1 MMIEV
6 PPGWIIIAGAA
17 IIPLTQGILRKIAL
31 MGLPLLALVLIWT
44 LPADAGWQA
53 GFLDYTLSPL
63 EFSTVGKLFATI
75 FALMTL
81 VGGIFAMRTA
91 STLELAAAC
100 LYAGSAVGVTSSGDL
115 ITLFIYWE
123 LMAIGS
129 TAVIWAGATDGAYRA
144 SMRYLFMHLFGG
156 VVLMAGIVWHVH
168 ITGSTEFTRLEIQGP
183 AQWLILIGFLVNA
196 GAPPFSAWIA
206 DAYPEASPS
215 GAVFLSAFTTKTAVF
230 TLLVAFPGTG
240 ILIPIGCF
248 MIFYGII
255 YALLENDARRIL
267 AYSIV
272 NQVGFMVTGIGI
284 GTEMALN
291 GAASHAFAHI
301 IYKALLLMSAG
312 AVLYQ
317 TGKRRCTDLGG
328 LFHSMPVTT
337 VCGTIGALAIS
348 SFPFTS
354 GFVSKS
360 MIAQSAA
367 YEHITW
373 VWFLLAAASAGVFL
387 HAGIKYPW
395 FVFFQKDSGLRPP
408 DPPKNMQIPMIFLAF
423 LCIALGVY
431 PQPLYDILPY
441 AVEYKPYT
449 ADHLVTQFQLLLFAG
464 LAFFLLLPMMK
475 RTETISLDLDWFY
488 RKVGPRVFK
497 KLASTVY
504 NTYGSIESSAFSFIK
519 MKIQKSYDSES
530 GQPKGYFAK
539 LWPIETMVVWVAV
552 LLAVYLILY
561 YVSDLLR

>member
-1 MMIEV
+1 MMIEM
-6 PPGWIIIAGAA
+6 PPGWIIIAGALL
-17 IIPLTQGILRKIAL
+17 IPLTRGLLRQAVL
-31 MGLPLLALVLIWT
+31 VALPLLALATIWT
-44 LPADAGWQA
+44 LPADASMQA

-63 EFSTVGKLFATI
+63 EFTTVGKLFATI
-75 FALMTL
+75 FSLMVL

-91 STLELAAAC
+91 STMELSAAF

-115 ITLFIYWE
+115 ISVFIYWE

-129 TAVIWAGATDGAYRA
+129 TAVIWAAGTDAAYKA
-144 SMRYLFMHLFGG
+144 SMRYLSMHLFGG
-156 VVLMAGIVWHVH
+156 VVLMAGIIWHIH
-168 ITGSTEFTRLEIQGP
+168 TTGSTEFTALELQGP

-215 GAVFLSAFTTKTAVF
+215 GSVFLSAFTTKTAVF
-230 TLLVAFPGTG
+230 TLLIAFPGTDV
-240 ILIPIGCF
+240 LIPIGCF

-267 AYSIV
+267 SYSIV
-272 NQVGFMVTGIGI
+272 NQVGFLITGIGI

-291 GAASHAFAHI
+291 GAAAHAFAHI
-301 IYKALLLMSAG
+301 VYKALLLMTAG

-317 TGKRRCTDLGG
+317 TGKRRCSDLGG
-328 LFHSMPVTT
+328 LFHSMPMTT
-337 VCGTIGALAIS
+337 LYGIIGALAIS

-360 MIAQSAA
+360 MISSSAA

-387 HAGIKYPW
+387 HAGVKYPW
-395 FVFFQKDSGLRPP
+395 FVFFQKDSGLRPEE
-408 DPPKNMQIPMIFLAF
+408 PPKNMQFAMFVFAF

-431 PQPLYDILPY
+431 PDPLYSMLPY
-441 AVEYKPYT
+441 PVEYEPYT

-475 RTETISLDLDWFY
+475 RTETISLDFDWFY
-488 RKVGPRVFK
+488 RKPGVAIVK
-497 KLASTVY
+497 WVLSTADIIWQKIESTVIA
-504 NTYGSIESSAFSFIK
+504 SIK
-519 MKIQKSYDSES
+519 QMIQNSYDAES
-530 GQPKGYFAK
+530 GQPKGYFAR
-539 LWPIETMVVWVAV
+539 LWPTETMVIWVAI
-552 LLAVYLILY
+552 LLTGYLVIY
-561 YVSDLLR
+561 YI

>member
-1 MMIEV
+1 MMIEM
-6 PPGWIIIAGAA
+6 PPGWIIIAGALL
-17 IIPLTQGILRKIAL
+17 IPLTKGLLRQAVL
-31 MGLPLLALVLIWT
+31 VALPLLALAMIWT
-44 LPADAGWQA
+44 LPEGASVTA
-53 GFLDYTLSPL
+53 GFLEYTLEPL
-63 EFSTVGKLFATI
+63 AFTTVGKLFATI
-75 FALMTL
+75 FSLMVL

-91 STLELAAAC
+91 STLELSAAF

-115 ITLFIYWE
+115 ISVFIYWE

-129 TAVIWAGATDGAYRA
+129 TAVIWAGGTDGAYKA
-144 SMRYLFMHLFGG
+144 SMRYLSMHLFGG
-156 VVLMAGIVWHVH
+156 VVLMAGIIWH
-168 ITGSTEFTRLEIQGP
+168 ISSTGSTEFTILGLEGP

-230 TLLVAFPGTG
+230 TLLIAFPGSSV
-240 ILIPIGCF
+240 LIPIGCF

-267 AYSIV
+267 SYSIV

-291 GAASHAFAHI
+291 GAAAHAFAHI
-301 IYKALLLMSAG
+301 IYKALLLMTAG
-312 AVLYQ
+312 VVIIQ
-317 TGKRRCTDLGG
+317 TGKRRCSDLGG
-328 LFHSMPVTT
+328 LFHSMPMTT
-337 VCGTIGALAIS
+337 IYGIIGALAIS

-360 MIAQSAA
+360 MISSSAA

-387 HAGIKYPW
+387 HAGVKYPW
-395 FVFFQKDSGLRPP
+395 FVFFQKDSGLRPS
-408 DPPKNMQIPMIFLAF
+408 DPPKHMQFAMFVFAF

-431 PQPLYDILPY
+431 PDPLYSMLPY
-441 AVEYKPYT
+441 PVEYKAYT

-475 RTETISLDLDWFY
+475 RTETISLDFDWFY
-488 RKVGPRVFK
+488 RKPGVALVKWVLKTLDSTWQRIETAAR
-497 KLASTVY
+497 ASISKGVK
-504 NTYGSIESSAFSFIK
+504 S
-519 MKIQKSYDSES
+519 SYDAEA

-539 LWPIETMVVWVAV
+539 LWPTETMVVWVAV
-552 LLAVYLILY
+552 LLAGYLVVY
-561 YVSDLLR
+561 YV

>member
-1 MMIEV
+1 MMIEI
-6 PPGWIIIAGAA
+6 PPGWIIIAGAF
-17 IIPLTQGILRKIAL
+17 IIPLLRGMLRQIAL
-31 MGLPLLALVLIWT
+31 LGLPLFALVMIWI
-44 LPADAGWQA
+44 LPIDAGWQVQI
-53 GFLDYTLSPL
+53 LDYQLSPL
-63 EFSTVGKLFATI
+63 EFSTVGKLFATV

-91 STLELAAAC
+91 STLELSAAF
-100 LYAGSAVGVTSSGDL
+100 LYAGSAIGITSSGDL
-115 ITLFIYWE
+115 ISLFIYWE
-123 LMAIGS
+123 MMAIGS
-129 TAVIWAGATDGAYRA
+129 TTVILAAGTERAYKA
-144 SMRYLFMHLFGG
+144 SMRYLLMHVFGG
-156 VVLMAGIVWHVH
+156 SMLLAGIVWHIH
-168 ITGSTEFTRLEIQGP
+168 TTGSVAFTQLDIQGP
-183 AQWLILIGFLVNA
+183 AQWLILIGFLVNV

-230 TLLVAFPGTG
+230 TLLIAFPGTG

-267 AYSIV
+267 SYSIV

-284 GTEMALN
+284 GTELALN
-291 GAASHAFAHI
+291 GAAAHAFAHI

-312 AVLYQ
+312 AVLYE

-328 LFHSMPVTT
+328 LYQSMPLTT
-337 VCGTIGALAIS
+337 ICGTIGALAIS

-367 YEHITW
+367 YGHITW

-408 DPPKNMQIPMIFLAF
+408 DPPKNMQFAMVFFAF
-423 LCIALGVY
+423 MCIALGVF

-441 AVEYKPYT
+441 PVEYVPYT

-488 RKVGPRVFK
+488 RKLLPDGGRIVAAFVARG
-497 KLASTVY
+497 Y
-504 NTYGSIESSAFSFIK
+504 N
-519 MKIQKSYDSES
+519 KIQGCVTTILSNALTRHYD
-530 GQPKGYFAK
+530 QVQQKPKGYLAK
-539 LWPIETMVVWVAV
+539 LWPIETMVIWVV
-552 LLAVYLILY
+552 ILLAGYLMIS
-561 YVSDLLR
+561 YV

>member
-6 PPGWIIIAGAA
+6 PPGWIIIAGAVL
-17 IIPLTQGILRKIAL
+17 IPLTRGLLRQVVL
-31 MGLPLLALVLIWT
+31 MGLPLLALALIWT

-53 GFLDYTLSPL
+53 QFLDYNLSLL
-63 EFSTVGKLFATI
+63 EFSTVGKLFATV

-81 VGGIFAMRTA
+81 VGGIFAMRSA
-91 STLELAAAC
+91 STLELAAAS
-100 LYAGSAVGVTSSGDL
+100 LYAGSAIGVTSSGDF

-123 LMAIGS
+123 LMALGS
-129 TAVIWAGATDGAYRA
+129 TAIIWAGGTESAYRA
-144 SMRYLFMHLFGG
+144 SMRYLLMHLFGG
-156 VVLMAGIVWHVH
+156 VVLMAGIIWHVQS
-168 ITGSTEFTRLEIQGP
+168 TGSTEFTRLDLLGP

-230 TLLVAFPGTG
+230 TLLVAFPGTE

-312 AVLYQ
+312 AVLYE
-317 TGKRRCTDLGG
+317 TGKRRCTELGG
-328 LFHSMPVTT
+328 LFQSMPVTT

-354 GFVSKS
+354 GFISKS

-408 DPPKNMQIPMIFLAF
+408 DPPKNMQFAMILFAF
-423 LCIALGVY
+423 LCVALGVY

-441 AVEYKPYT
+441 AVDYEPYT

-488 RKVGPRVFK
+488 RK
-497 KLASTVY
+497 LALAFLKRLAEKVY
-504 NTYGSIESSAFSFIK
+504 GAYGSFEKSVIISIK
-519 MKIQKSYDSES
+519 QMIQNSYDTES
-530 GQPKGYFAK
+530 GKPKGYFAR
-539 LWPIETMVVWVAV
+539 LWPIETMVVWVAA
-552 LLAVYLILY
+552 LLAIYLILY
-561 YVSDLLR
+561 YISDLL

>member
-1 MMIEV
+1 MMIEM
-6 PPGWIIIAGAA
+6 PPGWVIIAGALL
-17 IIPLTQGILRKIAL
+17 IPLTKGLLRQGIMLA
-31 MGLPLLALVLIWT
+31 LPLLALAIIWT
-44 LPADAGWQA
+44 LPADASLQL
-53 GFLDYTLSPL
+53 GFLDYTLAPL
-63 EFSTVGKLFATI
+63 DFTPVGKLFATI
-75 FALMTL
+75 FSLMVL
-81 VGGIFAMRTA
+81 VGGIYAMRTA
-91 STLELAAAC
+91 STLELAAAF
-100 LYAGSAVGVTSSGDL
+100 LYAGSAIGVTSSGDL
-115 ITLFIYWE
+115 ISLFIYWE

-129 TAVIWAGATDGAYRA
+129 TAVVWAGATEGAYKA

-156 VVLMAGIVWHVH
+156 VVLMAGIIWH
-168 ITGSTEFTRLEIQGP
+168 IQTTGSTEFTVLGLEGP

-230 TLLVAFPGTG
+230 TLLIAFPGAD

-267 AYSIV
+267 SYSII
-272 NQVGFMVTGIGI
+272 NQVGFMVVGIGI

-291 GAASHAFAHI
+291 GAAAHAFAHI
-301 IYKALLLMSAG
+301 IYKALLLMTAG

-317 TGKRRCTDLGG
+317 TGKRRCSDLGG
-328 LFHSMPVTT
+328 LFHSMPFTT
-337 VCGTIGALAIS
+337 LYGIIGALAIS

-360 MIAQSAA
+360 MISSSAG

-387 HAGIKYPW
+387 HAGVKYPW
-395 FVFFQKDSGLRPP
+395 FVFFQKDSGLRPAE
-408 DPPKNMQIPMIFLAF
+408 PPRNMQVAMFVFAF
-423 LCIALGVY
+423 LCIAIGVF
-431 PQPLYDILPY
+431 PQPLYDLLPY
-441 AVEYKPYT
+441 PVDYEPYT

-475 RTETISLDLDWFY
+475 RTETISLDFDWFY
-488 RKVGPRVFK
+488 RKPGATLVKFLLRSADRSWQGIERSLK
-497 KLASTVY
+497 ASLKLA
-504 NTYGSIESSAFSFIK
+504 IK
-519 MKIQKSYDSES
+519 RSYDAEA
-530 GQPKGYFAK
+530 GQPKGYFGK
-539 LWPIETMVVWVAV
+539 LWPTETMVVWVAV
-552 LLAVYLILY
+552 LLVGYLMVYYLPDFL
-561 YVSDLLR
+561 

>member
-1 MMIEV
+1 MMIEI
-6 PPGWIIIAGAA
+6 PPGWLLIAGAIIIAMSRGAVR
-17 IIPLTQGILRKIAL
+17 QIATL
-31 MGLPLLALVLIWT
+31 GLPLLALVMIWT
-44 LPADAGWQA
+44 LPEGAGWQVRL
-53 GFLDYTLSPL
+53 LDYRLSPL
-63 EFSTVGKLFATI
+63 EFTAVGKVFATV
-75 FALMTL
+75 FALMAF
-81 VGGIFAMRTA
+81 VGGVFAMRTA
-91 STLELAAAC
+91 SRMELSAAF
-100 LYAGSAVGVTSSGDL
+100 LYAGSAIGITSSGDL
-115 ITLFIYWE
+115 VTLFVYWE
-123 LMAIGS
+123 MMALGS
-129 TAVIWAGATDGAYRA
+129 TAVLIASGTARAYKA
-144 SMRYLFMHLFGG
+144 SMRYLLMHAFGG
-156 VVLMAGIVWHVH
+156 FVLLAGIVWHAYT
-168 ITGSTEFTRLEIQGP
+168 TGSIEFTKIEIQGP
-183 AQWLILIGFLVNA
+183 AQWLILIGFLVNV

-206 DAYPEASPS
+206 DAYPEASPT

-240 ILIPIGCF
+240 ILIPLGCF

-255 YALLENDARRIL
+255 YALLENDSRRIL
-267 AYSIV
+267 SYSIV

-317 TGKRRCTDLGG
+317 TGKSRCTDLGG
-328 LFHSMPVTT
+328 LYQSMPLTT
-337 VCGTIGALAIS
+337 ICGTIGALAIS

-354 GFVSKS
+354 GFISKS

-395 FVFFQKDSGLRPP
+395 FVFFQKDSGLRPS
-408 DPPKNMQIPMIFLAF
+408 DPPKHMQLAMVVLAFICIFL
-423 LCIALGVY
+423 GVF

-441 AVEYKPYT
+441 PVKYEPYT

-488 RKVGPRVFK
+488 RKLFPGFYKMIAGFVSTIYSASYRFIVSQFPTSIRKFYTQHQGPKDYFH
-497 KLASTVY
+497 KLYHS
-504 NTYGSIESSAFSFIK
+504 
-519 MKIQKSYDSES
+519 
-530 GQPKGYFAK
+530 
-539 LWPIETMVVWVAV
+539 ETMVLCVVV
-552 LLAVYLILY
+552 MLASYLILFY
-561 YVSDLLR
+561 F

>member
-1 MMIEV
+1 MMIEM
-6 PPGWIIIAGAA
+6 PPGWIIIAGALL
-17 IIPLTQGILRKIAL
+17 IPLTKGLLRQAVMVAL
-31 MGLPLLALVLIWT
+31 PVLSLAPIWT
-44 LPADAGWQA
+44 LPEGASVKT
-53 GFLDYTLSPL
+53 GFLDYTLEPL
-63 EFSTVGKLFATI
+63 AFTSVGKLFATI
-75 FALMTL
+75 FSLMVL

-91 STLELAAAC
+91 STLELAAAF

-115 ITLFIYWE
+115 ISVFIYWE

-129 TAVIWAGATDGAYRA
+129 TAVIWAGATEGAYKA
-144 SMRYLFMHLFGG
+144 SMRYLLMHLFGG
-156 VVLMAGIVWHVH
+156 VVLMAGIIWHIH
-168 ITGSTEFTRLEIQGP
+168 ATGSIEFTVLGLQGP

-230 TLLVAFPGTG
+230 TLLIAFPGTG
-240 ILIPIGCF
+240 VLIPIGCF

-267 AYSIV
+267 SYSIV

-291 GAASHAFAHI
+291 GAAAHAFAHI
-301 IYKALLLMSAG
+301 IYKALLLMTAG

-317 TGKRRCTDLGG
+317 TGKRRCSDLGG
-328 LFHSMPVTT
+328 LFHSMPFTT
-337 VCGTIGALAIS
+337 VYGIIGALAIS

-360 MIAQSAA
+360 MISSSAA

-387 HAGIKYPW
+387 HAGVKYPW
-395 FVFFQKDSGLRPP
+395 FVFFQKDSGLRPAE
-408 DPPKNMQIPMIFLAF
+408 PPKNMQVAMFVFAF
-423 LCIALGVY
+423 LCIAIGVF
-431 PQPLYDILPY
+431 PEPLYSMLPY
-441 AVEYKPYT
+441 PVEYKPYT

-475 RTETISLDLDWFY
+475 RTETISLDFDWLY
-488 RKVGPRVFK
+488 RKPG
-497 KLASTVY
+497 LALVKWFLCTVDGVWQRIEAAAK
-504 NTYGSIESSAFSFIK
+504 GSIAQAVK
-519 MKIQKSYDSES
+519 RSYDAESE
-530 GQPKGYFAK
+530 QPKGYFGK
-539 LWPIETMVVWVAV
+539 LWPTETMVVWVAV
-552 LLAVYLILY
+552 LLTGYLVMY
-561 YVSDLLR
+561 YV

>member
-1 MMIEV
+1 MMIEL
-6 PPGWIIIAGAA
+6 PPGWLIIAGAL
-17 IIPLTQGILRKIAL
+17 IIPMSRGILRQVAML
-31 MGLPLLALVLIWT
+31 GLPLLALALIWT
-44 LPADAGWQA
+44 LPMDAGWQVQL
-53 GFLDYTLSPL
+53 FEYRLSPL
-63 EFSTVGKLFATI
+63 EFSAVGKVFATVFTI
-75 FALMTL
+75 MTF

-91 STLELAAAC
+91 STLELSAAF
-100 LYAGSAVGVTSSGDL
+100 LYAGSAVGVACCGDL

-123 LMAIGS
+123 LMALGS
-129 TAVIWAGATDGAYRA
+129 TVVILASGTKAAYQAG
-144 SMRYLFMHLFGG
+144 MRYLLLHALGG
-156 VVLMAGIVWHVH
+156 AVLMAGIAWHVYT
-168 ITGSTEFTRLEIQGP
+168 TGSVAFTKLDIQGP
-183 AQWLILIGFLVNA
+183 AQWLILVGFLFNA

-230 TLLVAFPGTG
+230 ALLVTFPGTSV
-240 ILIPIGCF
+240 LIPIGCF

-284 GTEMALN
+284 GTDMALN

-312 AVLYQ
+312 AVLYK

-328 LFHSMPVTT
+328 LYQSMPVTT
-337 VCGTIGALAIS
+337 ICGTIGALAIS

-354 GFVSKS
+354 GFISKS
-360 MIAQSAA
+360 MISQSAA

-395 FVFFQKDSGLRPP
+395 FVFFQKDSGLRPS
-408 DPPKNMQIPMIFLAF
+408 DPPKNMQIAMIFFAF
-423 LCIALGVY
+423 ICIALGVF

-441 AVEYKPYT
+441 PVEYKPYT

-488 RKVGPRVFK
+488 RKLLPSWYRGIAAFVG
-497 KLASTVY
+497 
-504 NTYGSIESSAFSFIK
+504 NTYEVSQRFIVSQLSTTLRK
-519 MKIQKSYDSES
+519 HYDHEEQK
-530 GQPKGYFAK
+530 PKGYFAK
-539 LWPIETMVVWVAV
+539 LWPTETMVLWVVV
-552 LLAVYLILY
+552 LLSSYLLFSYI
-561 YVSDLLR
+561 

>member
-1 MMIEV
+1 MMIEI
-6 PPGWIIIAGAA
+6 PPGWIIIAGAF
-17 IIPLTQGILRKIAL
+17 IIPMLRGVFRQLAVI
-31 MGLPLLALVLIWT
+31 GLPLLALFMIWSI
-44 LPADAGWQA
+44 PADAGWQVQL
-53 GFLDYTLSPL
+53 LDYQLSPL
-63 EFSTVGKLFATI
+63 EFTDVGKLFATV

-91 STLELAAAC
+91 STLELSAAF
-100 LYAGSAVGVTSSGDL
+100 LYAGSAIGITSSGDL
-115 ITLFIYWE
+115 ISLFIYWE
-123 LMAIGS
+123 VMALGS
-129 TAVIWAGATDGAYRA
+129 TAVILAANTNASYRA
-144 SMRYLFMHLFGG
+144 AMRYLLLHALGG
-156 VVLMAGIVWHVH
+156 SILMAGIIWH
-168 ITGSTEFTRLEIQGP
+168 IYTTGSAAFTQLEIQGP
-183 AQWLILIGFLVNA
+183 AQWLILIGFLINV

-230 TLLVAFPGTG
+230 TLLIAFPGTD
-240 ILIPIGCF
+240 ILVPIGAF

-301 IYKALLLMSAG
+301 VYKALLLMSAG
-312 AVLYQ
+312 AVLYE
-317 TGKRRCTDLGG
+317 TGKRKCTDLGG
-328 LFHSMPVTT
+328 LYQSMPITT
-337 VCGTIGALAIS
+337 ICGTIGALAIS

-354 GFVSKS
+354 GFISKS

-408 DPPKNMQIPMIFLAF
+408 DPPKNMQLAMIIMAF
-423 LCIALGVY
+423 ICIALGVY
-431 PQPLYDILPY
+431 PDPLYDILPY
-441 AVEYKPYT
+441 PVKYEPYT

-475 RTETISLDLDWFY
+475 RTETISLDFDWFY
-488 RKVGPRVFK
+488 RTLLPKC
-497 KLASTVY
+497 Y
-504 NTYGSIESSAFSFIK
+504 NVTAGVVSRTYNATEGFVTSQLTHALRKHYDHEH
-519 MKIQKSYDSES
+519 QK
-530 GQPKGYFAK
+530 PIGYFGR
-539 LWPIETMVVWVAV
+539 LWPIETMVLWVVV
-552 LLAVYLILY
+552 LLAGYLVLY
-561 YVSDLLR
+561 YI

>member
-1 MMIEV
+1 MMIDI
-6 PPGWIIIAGAA
+6 PPGWFVIAGAF
-17 IIPLTQGILRKIAL
+17 IIPVLRGMLRQIA
-31 MGLPLLALVLIWT
+31 MIGLPILTLIAIWT
-44 LPADAGWQA
+44 APADAGWQA
-53 GFLDYTLSPL
+53 QILHYQLSLLDFTA
-63 EFSTVGKLFATI
+63 VGKVFATV

-91 STLELAAAC
+91 STLELSAAF
-100 LYAGSAVGVTSSGDL
+100 LYAGCAIGITSSGDL
-115 ITLFIYWE
+115 ISLFIYWE
-123 LMAIGS
+123 LMALGS
-129 TAVIWAGATDGAYRA
+129 TTVILAANTARSYRA
-144 SMRYLFMHLFGG
+144 SIRYLLMHAFGG
-156 VVLMAGIVWHVH
+156 SVLLVGIVWHVYT
-168 ITGSTEFTRLEIQGP
+168 TGSIEFTRIDLQGP
-183 AQWLILIGFLVNA
+183 AQWLILIGFLVNV

-230 TLLVAFPGTG
+230 TLLIAFPGTG

-255 YALLENDARRIL
+255 FALLENDARRIL
-267 AYSIV
+267 SYSIV

-312 AVLYQ
+312 AVLYE
-317 TGKRRCTDLGG
+317 TGKRKCTDLGG
-328 LFHSMPVTT
+328 LYQSMPLTT
-337 VCGTIGALAIS
+337 ICGTIGALAIS

-360 MIAQSAA
+360 MISQSAA

-408 DPPKNMQIPMIFLAF
+408 DPPKNMQFAMVVFAF

-431 PQPLYDILPY
+431 PEPLYAILPY
-441 AVEYKPYT
+441 PVDYVPYT

-475 RTETISLDLDWFY
+475 RTETISLDLDWLY
-488 RKVGPRVFK
+488 RVLLPKCGRAIAGVASRTNSAAEQWVGAQLSMLVKR
-497 KLASTVY
+497 
-504 NTYGSIESSAFSFIK
+504 
-519 MKIQKSYDSES
+519 SYDHE
-530 GQPKGYFAK
+530 QDKPKGYIAK
-539 LWPIETMVVWVAV
+539 LWPIETMVIWVGV
-552 LLAVYLILY
+552 LLAGYLLFY
-561 YVSDLLR
+561 YL

>member
-1 MMIEV
+1 MMIEM
-6 PPGWIIIAGAA
+6 PPGWIIIAGALL
-17 IIPLTQGILRKIAL
+17 IPLTRGLLRQAVL
-31 MGLPLLALVLIWT
+31 VALPLLALATIWT
-44 LPADAGWQA
+44 LPADASMQA
-53 GFLDYTLSPL
+53 DFLDYTLSPL
-63 EFSTVGKLFATI
+63 EFTTVGKLFATI
-75 FALMTL
+75 FSLMVL

-91 STLELAAAC
+91 STMELSAAF

-115 ITLFIYWE
+115 ISVFIYWE

-129 TAVIWAGATDGAYRA
+129 TAVIWAAGTDAAYKA
-144 SMRYLFMHLFGG
+144 SMRYLSMHLFGG
-156 VVLMAGIVWHVH
+156 VVLMAGIIWHIH
-168 ITGSTEFTRLEIQGP
+168 TTGSTEFTALELQSP

-215 GAVFLSAFTTKTAVF
+215 GSVFLSAFTTKTAVF
-230 TLLVAFPGTG
+230 TLLIAFPGTDV
-240 ILIPIGCF
+240 LIPIGCF

-267 AYSIV
+267 SYSIV
-272 NQVGFMVTGIGI
+272 NQVGFMITGIGI

-291 GAASHAFAHI
+291 GAAAHAFAHI
-301 IYKALLLMSAG
+301 VYKALLLMTAG

-317 TGKRRCTDLGG
+317 TGKRRCSDLGG
-328 LFHSMPVTT
+328 LFHSMPMTT
-337 VCGTIGALAIS
+337 LYGIIGALAIS

-360 MIAQSAA
+360 MISSSAA

-387 HAGIKYPW
+387 HAGVKYPW
-395 FVFFQKDSGLRPP
+395 FVFFQKDSGLRPEE
-408 DPPKNMQIPMIFLAF
+408 PPKNMQFAMFVFAF

-431 PQPLYDILPY
+431 PDPLYSMLPY
-441 AVEYKPYT
+441 PVEYEPYT

-475 RTETISLDLDWFY
+475 RTETISLDFDWFY
-488 RKVGPRVFK
+488 RKPGVAIVK
-497 KLASTVY
+497 WVLSTADIIWQKIESTVIA
-504 NTYGSIESSAFSFIK
+504 SIK
-519 MKIQKSYDSES
+519 QMIQNSYDAES
-530 GQPKGYFAK
+530 GQPKGYFAR
-539 LWPIETMVVWVAV
+539 LWPTETMVIWVAI
-552 LLAVYLILY
+552 LLTGYLVIY
-561 YVSDLLR
+561 YI

>member
-1 MMIEV
+1 MMIEM
-6 PPGWIIIAGAA
+6 PPGWIIIAGALL
-17 IIPLTQGILRKIAL
+17 IPLTKGLLRQAVL
-31 MGLPLLALVLIWT
+31 VALPLLALATIWT
-44 LPADAGWQA
+44 LPADASMQA

-63 EFSTVGKLFATI
+63 EFTTVGKLFATI
-75 FALMTL
+75 FSLMVL

-91 STLELAAAC
+91 STMELSAAF

-115 ITLFIYWE
+115 ISVFIYWE

-129 TAVIWAGATDGAYRA
+129 TAVIWAAGTDAAYKA
-144 SMRYLFMHLFGG
+144 SMRYLSMHLFGG
-156 VVLMAGIVWHVH
+156 VVLMAGIIWHIH
-168 ITGSTEFTRLEIQGP
+168 TTGSTEFTALELQGP

-215 GAVFLSAFTTKTAVF
+215 GSVFLSAFTTKTAVF
-230 TLLVAFPGTG
+230 TLLIAFPGTDV
-240 ILIPIGCF
+240 LIPIGCF

-267 AYSIV
+267 SYSIV
-272 NQVGFMVTGIGI
+272 NQVGFMITGIGI

-291 GAASHAFAHI
+291 GAAAHAFAHI
-301 IYKALLLMSAG
+301 VYKALLLMTAG

-317 TGKRRCTDLGG
+317 TGKRRCSDLGG
-328 LFHSMPVTT
+328 LFHSMPMTT
-337 VCGTIGALAIS
+337 LYGIIGALAIS

-360 MIAQSAA
+360 MISSSAA

-387 HAGIKYPW
+387 HAGVKYPW
-395 FVFFQKDSGLRPP
+395 FVFFQKDSGLRPEE
-408 DPPKNMQIPMIFLAF
+408 PPKNMQFAMFIFAF

-431 PQPLYDILPY
+431 PDPLYSMLPY
-441 AVEYKPYT
+441 PVEYEPYT

-475 RTETISLDLDWFY
+475 RTETISLDFDWFY
-488 RKVGPRVFK
+488 RKPGVALVK
-497 KLASTVY
+497 WVLSTADKIWQKIESTVIA
-504 NTYGSIESSAFSFIK
+504 SIK
-519 MKIQKSYDSES
+519 QMIQNSYDAES
-530 GQPKGYFAK
+530 GQPKGYFAR
-539 LWPIETMVVWVAV
+539 LWPTETMVIWVAI
-552 LLAVYLILY
+552 LLTGYLVIY
-561 YVSDLLR
+561 YI

>member
-1 MMIEV
+1 MMIDV
-6 PPGWIIIAGAA
+6 PPGWIIMAGALL
-17 IIPLTQGILRKIAL
+17 IPLTRGLMRQGVLVA
-31 MGLPLLALVLIWT
+31 LPLLALAVIWT
-44 LPADAGWQA
+44 LPSEAAWHAQ
-53 GFLDYTLSPL
+53 FLEYTLSPL
-63 EFSTVGKLFATI
+63 EFSTVGKLFATV
-75 FALMTL
+75 FAIMTL
-81 VGGIFAMRTA
+81 IGGIFAMRTA

-100 LYAGSAVGVTSSGDL
+100 LYAGSAIGVTSSGDL
-115 ITLFIYWE
+115 ISLFIYWE

-129 TAVIWAGATDGAYRA
+129 TAVIWAGGTDAAYKA
-144 SMRYLFMHLFGG
+144 SMRYLLMHLFGG
-156 VVLMAGIVWHVH
+156 VVLMAGIIWHAQT
-168 ITGSTEFTRLEIQGP
+168 TGSIEFTRLGLEGP
-183 AQWLILIGFLVNA
+183 AQWLILIGFLVNV

-215 GAVFLSAFTTKTAVF
+215 GAVFLSAYTTKTAVF
-230 TLLVAFPGTG
+230 TLLIAFPGAG
-240 ILIPIGCF
+240 ILIPLGIF

-267 AYSIV
+267 SYSIV
-272 NQVGFMVTGIGI
+272 NQVGFMVTAIGI

-312 AVLYQ
+312 AVLYE
-317 TGKRRCTDLGG
+317 TGKRRCSDLGG
-328 LFHSMPVTT
+328 LFQSMPITT
-337 VCGTIGALAIS
+337 ICGTIGALAIS

-360 MIAQSAA
+360 MIAQAAA

-395 FVFFQKDSGLRPP
+395 FVFFQKDSGMRPP
-408 DPPKNMQIPMIFLAF
+408 DPPKNMQFSMIVFAV
-423 LCIALGVY
+423 LCIALGVF

-441 AVEYKPYT
+441 TVKYEPYT

-488 RKVGPRVFK
+488 RKLGPKVGK
-497 KLASTVY
+497 KIASTVY
-504 NTYGSIESSAFSFIK
+504 NAYGNAEKAVFANLK
-519 MKIQKSYDSES
+519 AMVQKSYDTEADK
-530 GQPKGYFAK
+530 PKGYFAK
-539 LWPIETMVVWVAV
+539 LWPIETMVFWVAI
-552 LLAVYLILY
+552 LLVGYLVLY
-561 YVSDLLR
+561 YV

>member
-1 MMIEV
+1 MMIEL
-6 PPGWIIIAGAA
+6 PPGWLIIAGAL
-17 IIPLTQGILRKIAL
+17 IIPMSRGILRQVAML
-31 MGLPLLALVLIWT
+31 GLPLLALALIWT
-44 LPADAGWQA
+44 LPMDAGWQVQL
-53 GFLDYTLSPL
+53 FEYRLSPL
-63 EFSTVGKLFATI
+63 EFSAVGKVFATVFTI
-75 FALMTL
+75 MTF

-91 STLELAAAC
+91 STLELSAAF
-100 LYAGSAVGVTSSGDL
+100 LYAGSAVGVACCGDL

-123 LMAIGS
+123 LMALGS
-129 TAVIWAGATDGAYRA
+129 TVVILASGTKAAYQAG
-144 SMRYLFMHLFGG
+144 MRYLLLHALGG
-156 VVLMAGIVWHVH
+156 AVLMAGIAWHVYT
-168 ITGSTEFTRLEIQGP
+168 TGSVAFTKLDIQGP
-183 AQWLILIGFLVNA
+183 AQWLILVGFLINA

-230 TLLVAFPGTG
+230 ALLVTFPGTSA
-240 ILIPIGCF
+240 LIPIGCF

-284 GTEMALN
+284 GTDMALN

-312 AVLYQ
+312 AVLYK

-328 LFHSMPVTT
+328 LYQSMPVTT
-337 VCGTIGALAIS
+337 ICGTIGALAIS

-354 GFVSKS
+354 GFISKS
-360 MIAQSAA
+360 MISQSAA

-395 FVFFQKDSGLRPP
+395 FVFFQKDSGLRPS
-408 DPPKNMQIPMIFLAF
+408 DPPKNMQIAMIFFAF
-423 LCIALGVY
+423 ICIALGVF

-441 AVEYKPYT
+441 PVEYKPYT

-488 RKVGPRVFK
+488 RKLLPSWYRGIAAFVG
-497 KLASTVY
+497 
-504 NTYGSIESSAFSFIK
+504 NTYEVSQRFIVSQLSTTLRK
-519 MKIQKSYDSES
+519 HYDHEEQK
-530 GQPKGYFAK
+530 PKGYFAK
-539 LWPIETMVVWVAV
+539 LWPTETMVLWVVV
-552 LLAVYLILY
+552 LLSSYLLFSYI
-561 YVSDLLR
+561 

>member
-1 MMIEV
+1 MMIEF
-6 PPGWIIIAGAA
+6 PPGWIIIAGALL
-17 IIPLTQGILRKIAL
+17 IPLTKGVLRQGVLLA
-31 MGLPLLALVLIWT
+31 LPLLALAMIWA
-44 LPADAGWQA
+44 LPADASWQA

-63 EFSTVGKLFATI
+63 EFTTVGKLFATI
-75 FALMTL
+75 FALMVL

-91 STLELAAAC
+91 STFELASAF
-100 LYAGSAVGVTSSGDL
+100 LYAGSAIGVTSSGDL
-115 ITLFIYWE
+115 ISVFIYWE

-129 TAVIWAGATDGAYRA
+129 TAVVWAGATDGAYKA
-144 SMRYLFMHLFGG
+144 SMRYLSMHLFGG
-156 VVLMAGIVWHVH
+156 VVLMAGIIWHIH
-168 ITGSTEFTRLEIQGP
+168 TTGSTEFTVLGLEGP

-196 GAPPFSAWIA
+196 GAPPFSAWVA

-230 TLLVAFPGTG
+230 TLLICFPGSN
-240 ILIPIGCF
+240 ILIPVGCF

-267 AYSIV
+267 SYSIV

-291 GAASHAFAHI
+291 GAAAHAFAHI
-301 IYKALLLMSAG
+301 IYKALLLMTAG

-317 TGKRRCTDLGG
+317 TGKRRCSDLGG
-328 LFHSMPVTT
+328 LFHSMPFTT
-337 VCGTIGALAIS
+337 VYGIIGALAIS

-360 MIAQSAA
+360 MISSSAA

-387 HAGIKYPW
+387 HAGVKYPW
-395 FVFFQKDSGLRPP
+395 FVFFQKDSGLRPA
-408 DPPKNMQIPMIFLAF
+408 DPPKNMQFAMFVFAF
-423 LCIALGVY
+423 LCIALGVF
-431 PQPLYDILPY
+431 PQPLYDMLPY
-441 AVEYKPYT
+441 PVEYEAYT

-475 RTETISLDLDWFY
+475 RTETISLDFDWFY
-488 RKVGPRVFK
+488 RKPGPALLKWLLQSLDKARQA
-497 KLASTVY
+497 LEGALIAS
-504 NTYGSIESSAFSFIK
+504 IK
-519 MKIQKSYDSES
+519 RMIQNSYDAEE
-530 GQPKGYFAK
+530 GKPKGYFAR
-539 LWPIETMVVWVAV
+539 LWPTETMVVWVAV
-552 LLAVYLILY
+552 LLTGYLVLY
-561 YVSDLLR
+561 YI

>member
-1 MMIEV
+1 MIIEM
-6 PPGWIIIAGAA
+6 PPGWIIIAGALL
-17 IIPLTQGILRKIAL
+17 IPLTRGLLRQAVL
-31 MGLPLLALVLIWT
+31 VALPLLALATIWT
-44 LPADAGWQA
+44 LPADASMQA

-63 EFSTVGKLFATI
+63 EFTTVGKLFATI
-75 FALMTL
+75 FSLMVL

-91 STLELAAAC
+91 STMELSAAF

-115 ITLFIYWE
+115 ISVFIYWE

-129 TAVIWAGATDGAYRA
+129 TAVIWAAGADAAYKA
-144 SMRYLFMHLFGG
+144 SMRYLSMHLFGG
-156 VVLMAGIVWHVH
+156 VVLMAGIIWHIH
-168 ITGSTEFTRLEIQGP
+168 TTGSTEFTALELQGP

-215 GAVFLSAFTTKTAVF
+215 GSVFLSAFTTKTAVF
-230 TLLVAFPGTG
+230 TLLIAFPGTDV
-240 ILIPIGCF
+240 LIPIGCF

-267 AYSIV
+267 SYSIV
-272 NQVGFMVTGIGI
+272 NQVGFMITGIGI

-291 GAASHAFAHI
+291 GAAAHAFAHI
-301 IYKALLLMSAG
+301 VYKALLLMTAG

-317 TGKRRCTDLGG
+317 TGKRRCSDLGG
-328 LFHSMPVTT
+328 LFHSMPMTT
-337 VCGTIGALAIS
+337 LYGIIGALAIS

-360 MIAQSAA
+360 MISSSAA

-387 HAGIKYPW
+387 HAGVKYPW
-395 FVFFQKDSGLRPP
+395 FVFFQKDSGLRPEE
-408 DPPKNMQIPMIFLAF
+408 PPKNMQFAMFIFAF

-431 PQPLYDILPY
+431 PDPLYSMLPY
-441 AVEYKPYT
+441 PVEYEPYT

-475 RTETISLDLDWFY
+475 RTETISLDFDWFY
-488 RKVGPRVFK
+488 RKPGVAIVK
-497 KLASTVY
+497 WVLSTADKIWQKIESTVIA
-504 NTYGSIESSAFSFIK
+504 SIK
-519 MKIQKSYDSES
+519 QMIQNSYDAES
-530 GQPKGYFAK
+530 GQPKGYFAR
-539 LWPIETMVVWVAV
+539 LWPTETMVIWVAI
-552 LLAVYLILY
+552 LLTGYLVIY
-561 YVSDLLR
+561 YI

>member
-1 MMIEV
+1 MMIEL
-6 PPGWIIIAGAA
+6 PPGWLIIAGAL
-17 IIPLTQGILRKIAL
+17 IIPMSRGILRQVAML
-31 MGLPLLALVLIWT
+31 GLPLLALALIWT
-44 LPADAGWQA
+44 LPMDAGWQVQL
-53 GFLDYTLSPL
+53 FEYRLSPL
-63 EFSTVGKLFATI
+63 EFSAVGKVFATVFTI
-75 FALMTL
+75 MTF

-91 STLELAAAC
+91 STLELSAAF
-100 LYAGSAVGVTSSGDL
+100 LYAGSAVGVACCGDL

-123 LMAIGS
+123 LMALGS
-129 TAVIWAGATDGAYRA
+129 TVVILASGTKAAYQAG
-144 SMRYLFMHLFGG
+144 MRYLLLHALGG
-156 VVLMAGIVWHVH
+156 AVLMAGIAWHVYT
-168 ITGSTEFTRLEIQGP
+168 TGSVAFTKLDIQGP
-183 AQWLILIGFLVNA
+183 AQWLILVGFLINA

-230 TLLVAFPGTG
+230 ALLVTFPGTSV
-240 ILIPIGCF
+240 LIPIGCF

-284 GTEMALN
+284 GTDMALN

-312 AVLYQ
+312 AVLYK

-328 LFHSMPVTT
+328 LYQSMPVTT
-337 VCGTIGALAIS
+337 ICGTIGALAIS

-354 GFVSKS
+354 GFISKS
-360 MIAQSAA
+360 MISQSAA

-395 FVFFQKDSGLRPP
+395 FVFFQKDSGLRPS
-408 DPPKNMQIPMIFLAF
+408 DPPKNMQIAMIFFAF
-423 LCIALGVY
+423 ICIALGVF

-441 AVEYKPYT
+441 PVEYKPYT

-488 RKVGPRVFK
+488 RKLLPSWYRGIAAFVG
-497 KLASTVY
+497 
-504 NTYGSIESSAFSFIK
+504 NTYEVSQRFIVSQLSTTLRK
-519 MKIQKSYDSES
+519 HYDHEEQK
-530 GQPKGYFAK
+530 PKGYFAK
-539 LWPIETMVVWVAV
+539 LWPTETMVLWVVV
-552 LLAVYLILY
+552 LLSSYLLFSYI
-561 YVSDLLR
+561 

>member
-1 MMIEV
+1 MMIEM
-6 PPGWIIIAGAA
+6 PPGWIIIAGALL
-17 IIPLTQGILRKIAL
+17 IPLTRGLLRQAVL
-31 MGLPLLALVLIWT
+31 VALPLLALATIWT
-44 LPADAGWQA
+44 LPADASMQA

-63 EFSTVGKLFATI
+63 EFTTVGKLFATI
-75 FALMTL
+75 FSLMVL

-91 STLELAAAC
+91 STMELSAAF

-115 ITLFIYWE
+115 ISVFIYWE

-129 TAVIWAGATDGAYRA
+129 TAVIWAAGTDAAYKA
-144 SMRYLFMHLFGG
+144 SMRYLSMHLFGG
-156 VVLMAGIVWHVH
+156 VVLMAGIIWHIH
-168 ITGSTEFTRLEIQGP
+168 TTGSTEFTALELQGP

-215 GAVFLSAFTTKTAVF
+215 GSVFLSAFTTKTAVF
-230 TLLVAFPGTG
+230 TLLIAFPGTDV
-240 ILIPIGCF
+240 LIPIGCF

-267 AYSIV
+267 SYSIV
-272 NQVGFMVTGIGI
+272 NQVGFMITGIGI

-291 GAASHAFAHI
+291 GAAAHAFAHI
-301 IYKALLLMSAG
+301 VYKALLLMTAG

-317 TGKRRCTDLGG
+317 TGKRRCSDLGG
-328 LFHSMPVTT
+328 LFHSMPMTT
-337 VCGTIGALAIS
+337 LYGIIGALAIS

-360 MIAQSAA
+360 MISSSAA

-387 HAGIKYPW
+387 HAGVKYPW
-395 FVFFQKDSGLRPP
+395 FVFFQKDSGLRPEE
-408 DPPKNMQIPMIFLAF
+408 PPKNMQFAMFIFAF

-431 PQPLYDILPY
+431 PDPLYSMLPY
-441 AVEYKPYT
+441 PVEYEPYT

-475 RTETISLDLDWFY
+475 RTETISLDFDWFY
-488 RKVGPRVFK
+488 RKPGVAIVK
-497 KLASTVY
+497 WVLSTADKIWQKIESTVIA
-504 NTYGSIESSAFSFIK
+504 SIK
-519 MKIQKSYDSES
+519 QMIQNSYDAES
-530 GQPKGYFAK
+530 GQPKGYFAR
-539 LWPIETMVVWVAV
+539 LWPTETMVIWVAI
-552 LLAVYLILY
+552 LLTGYLVIY
-561 YVSDLLR
+561 YI

>member
-1 MMIEV
+1 MMIEL
-6 PPGWIIIAGAA
+6 PPGWIIIAGAFL
-17 IIPLTQGILRKIAL
+17 IPILHGVLRQIV
-31 MGLPLLALVLIWT
+31 MLALPALALFMIWT
-44 LPADAGWQA
+44 LPMEAGWQIP
-53 GFLDYTLSPL
+53 FLDYRLSLL
-63 EFSTVGKLFATI
+63 EFSVVGKVFATV

-91 STLELAAAC
+91 STLELSAAY
-100 LYAGSAVGVTSSGDL
+100 LYAGSAIGITSCGDL

-123 LMAIGS
+123 IMALGS
-129 TAVIWAGATDGAYRA
+129 TAVILAAGTDSAYRA
-144 SMRYLFMHLFGG
+144 SMRYLLMHAFGG
-156 VVLMAGIVWHVH
+156 AVLLSGIVWH
-168 ITGSTEFTRLEIQGP
+168 IFSTGSSEFTQLELQSP
-183 AQWLILIGFLVNA
+183 AQWLILIGFLVNV

-291 GAASHAFAHI
+291 GAAAHAFAHI
-301 IYKALLLMSAG
+301 VYKALLLMSAG

-317 TGKRRCTDLGG
+317 TGKRRCTELGG
-328 LFHSMPVTT
+328 LYQSMPLTT
-337 VCGTIGALAIS
+337 LCGTIGALAIS

-354 GFVSKS
+354 GFISKS
-360 MIAQSAA
+360 MISQSAA

-395 FVFFQKDSGLRPP
+395 FVFFQKDSGLRPA
-408 DPPKNMQIPMIFLAF
+408 DPPKNMQLAMVLF
-423 LCIALGVY
+423 AFVCIALGVF

-441 AVEYKPYT
+441 PVEYEPYT

-464 LAFFLLLPMMK
+464 LAFFVLLPMMK

-488 RKVGPRVFK
+488 RKLLPNVSKKIAGMVGSVYQAGHQLVMSQLSGTMRKLYDQEENKPR
-497 KLASTVY
+497 
-504 NTYGSIESSAFSFIK
+504 
-519 MKIQKSYDSES
+519 
-530 GQPKGYFAK
+530 GYFAK
-539 LWPIETMVVWVAV
+539 LWPTETMVFWVVV
-552 LLAVYLILY
+552 LLASYLLLS
-561 YVSDLLR
+561 YV

>member
-6 PPGWIIIAGAA
+6 PPGWIIIIGALL
-17 IIPLTQGILRKIAL
+17 IPLTKGILRQATL
-31 MGLPLLALVLIWT
+31 VVLPLLALTLIWT
-44 LPADAGWQA
+44 LPDSAGWQA
-53 GFLDYTLSPL
+53 PFLDYTLSPL
-63 EFSTVGKLFATI
+63 EFTAVGKLFATV
-75 FALMTL
+75 FAIMTL

-91 STLELAAAC
+91 STLELAAAF
-100 LYAGSAVGVTSSGDL
+100 LYAGSAIGVTSSGDL

-129 TAVIWAGATDGAYRA
+129 TAVIWAGSTDNAYKA

-156 VVLMAGIVWHVH
+156 VVLMTGIIWH
-168 ITGSTEFTRLEIQGP
+168 IQTTGSTEFTRLELAGT
-183 AQWLILIGFLVNA
+183 AQWLILIGFLINA

-230 TLLVAFPGTG
+230 TLLIAFPGTD

-272 NQVGFMVTGIGI
+272 NQVGFMVVGIGI

-301 IYKALLLMSAG
+301 VYKALLLMSAG
-312 AVLYQ
+312 AVLYE

-328 LFHSMPVTT
+328 LFHSMPITT
-337 VCGTIGALAIS
+337 ICGTIGALAIS

-354 GFVSKS
+354 GFISKS

-408 DPPKNMQIPMIFLAF
+408 DPPKNMQFAMIVFAF
-423 LCIALGVY
+423 LCVALGVF

-441 AVEYKPYT
+441 PVDYKPYT

-475 RTETISLDLDWFY
+475 RTETISLDMDWFY
-488 RKVGPRVFK
+488 RRLAPRLIK
-497 KLASTVY
+497 RLAQTMY
-504 NTYGSIESSAFSFIK
+504 MGYGRLEDNFVVSIK
-519 MKIQKSYDSES
+519 RLIQRSYDADK

-539 LWPIETMVVWVAV
+539 LWPTETMVFWVAM
-552 LLAVYLILY
+552 LLSGYLVLY
-561 YVSDLLR
+561 YAA

>member
-1 MMIEV
+1 MMIEM
-6 PPGWIIIAGAA
+6 PPGWIIIAGALL
-17 IIPLTQGILRKIAL
+17 IPLTRGLLRQAVL
-31 MGLPLLALVLIWT
+31 VALPLLALATIWT
-44 LPADAGWQA
+44 LPADASMQA

-63 EFSTVGKLFATI
+63 EFTTVGKLFATI
-75 FALMTL
+75 FSLMVL

-91 STLELAAAC
+91 STMELSAAF

-115 ITLFIYWE
+115 ISVFIYWE

-129 TAVIWAGATDGAYRA
+129 TAVIWAAGTDAAYKA
-144 SMRYLFMHLFGG
+144 SMRYLSMHLFGG
-156 VVLMAGIVWHVH
+156 VVLMAGIIWHIH
-168 ITGSTEFTRLEIQGP
+168 TTGSTEFTALELQGP

-215 GAVFLSAFTTKTAVF
+215 GSVFLSAFTTKTAVF
-230 TLLVAFPGTG
+230 TLLIAFPGTDV
-240 ILIPIGCF
+240 LIPIGCF

-267 AYSIV
+267 SYSIV
-272 NQVGFMVTGIGI
+272 NQVGFMITGIGI

-291 GAASHAFAHI
+291 GAAAHAFAHI
-301 IYKALLLMSAG
+301 VYKALLLMTAG

-317 TGKRRCTDLGG
+317 TGKRRCSDLGG
-328 LFHSMPVTT
+328 LFHSMPMTT
-337 VCGTIGALAIS
+337 LYGIIGALAIS

-360 MIAQSAA
+360 MISSSAA

-387 HAGIKYPW
+387 HAGVKYPW
-395 FVFFQKDSGLRPP
+395 FVFFQKDSGLRPEE
-408 DPPKNMQIPMIFLAF
+408 PPKNMQFAMFIFAF

-431 PQPLYDILPY
+431 PDPLYSMLPY
-441 AVEYKPYT
+441 PVEYEPYT

-475 RTETISLDLDWFY
+475 RTETISLDFDWFY
-488 RKVGPRVFK
+488 RKPGVAIVK
-497 KLASTVY
+497 WVLSTADKIWQKIESTVIA
-504 NTYGSIESSAFSFIK
+504 SIK
-519 MKIQKSYDSES
+519 QMIQNSYDAES
-530 GQPKGYFAK
+530 GQPKGYFAR
-539 LWPIETMVVWVAV
+539 LWPIETMVIWVAI
-552 LLAVYLILY
+552 LLTGYLVIY
-561 YVSDLLR
+561 YI